1 MPTPGEPPAARTH
14 QHRLPQELVDRVLA
28 SLAGEYDV
36 PPVRDAATVVL
47 LRDAAGGPEA
57 YLLRR
62 HLGMAFAAGMTVF
75 PGGGVDPRDA
85 ALADEHWVGPAA
97 SWFAE
102 RLRCPEPLA
111 RALVCAAVRET
122 FEESGVLLAGP
133 DAHSVVADTSA
144 DDWEADRLALIERGI
159 ALHELLE
166 RRGLLLR
173 ADLVRPWAHWITPE
187 FETKRYDTR
196 FFVAAL
202 PPGQRTRDVGGEADQ
217 VQWCTPAAA
226 LAAVDRGEA
235 AMLPPTATT
244 LEELGSLETVA
255 DVIAAADERVITTYL
270 PKAALVDGEVRLL
283 LNGDSGYGGDPGC
296 DS

>member
-1 MPTPGEPPAARTH
+1 MSEPAEHSARTRG
-14 QHRLPQELVDRVLA
+14 HRLPQQLVDRVMA
-28 SLAGEYDV
+28 SIEGEYDV

-47 LRDAAGGPEA
+47 MRDSQAGPQA

-75 PGGGVDPRDA
+75 PGGGVDPRDS
-85 ALADEHWVGPAA
+85 ALTDDHWSGPSA

-102 RLRCPEPLA
+102 RLRCTDALA
-111 RALVCAAVRET
+111 RELVCAAVRET

-133 DAHSVVADTSA
+133 DGDSVVADTSG
-144 DDWEADRLALIERGI
+144 DDWESERVALIAREL

-166 RRGLLLR
+166 RRGLILR

-202 PPGQRTRDVGGEADQ
+202 PAGQRTRDVGGEADQ
-217 VQWCTPAAA
+217 VQWCTPTDA

-244 LEELGSLETVA
+244 LTELAEFTTVA
-255 DVIAAADERVITTYL
+255 DVVRAADDRTITTFL
-270 PKAALVDGEVRLL
+270 PKAVLVDGEVRLL
-283 LNGDSGYGGDPGC
+283 LNGDPGYE
-296 DS
+296 S